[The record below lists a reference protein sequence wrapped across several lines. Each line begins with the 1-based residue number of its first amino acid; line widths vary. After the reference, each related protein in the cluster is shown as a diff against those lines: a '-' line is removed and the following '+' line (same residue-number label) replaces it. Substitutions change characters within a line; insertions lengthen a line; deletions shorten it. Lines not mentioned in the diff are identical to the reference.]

1 VVLEAGG
8 YITKPRGEVH
18 AMWNAGSTPARM
30 IEIISPAGLEKFF
43 RDIADLFE
51 AGRPP
56 TMQDMAVLAG
66 NYGVRGRGASMV
78 ARFDQPVQ
86 PQHVAWR

>member
-1 VVLEAGG
+1 
-8 YITKPRGEVH
+8 
-18 AMWNAGSTPARM
+18 M
-30 IEIISPAGLEKFF
+30 IEIISTAGLEKFF

-66 NYGVRGRGASMV
+66 NHGVRFEEPPWLPDLINRYNLSTSPGV
-78 ARFDQPVQ
+78 ED
-86 PQHVAWR
+86 